1 MQKMKTH
8 VPILACFM
16 FLASTIP
23 LQAQKH
29 CPVNFDGITLQKAI
43 QEPDAWFG
51 KIMAING
58 RIKQV
63 ASGYLGKPYFLIEV
77 EKGGELWISGQVKD
91 KSVAEGTHVR
101 LMGYFEKTVRQ
112 YMPPKVN
119 RDGYHLIAF
128 VVYDL
133 DQGMMA
139 MRPGQEALVQE
150 WLDGKIPNPGKR
162 SWQ

>member
-1 MQKMKTH
+1 M
-8 VPILACFM
+8 
-16 FLASTIP
+16 
-23 LQAQKH
+23 QAQKH
-29 CPVNFDGITLQKAI
+29 CPVNFDGISLKNAVA
-43 QEPDAWFG
+43 EPEAWFG

-58 RIKQV
+58 KIKQV
-63 ASGYLGKPYFLIEV
+63 VAGYQGKPYFLIEV

-91 KSVAEGTHVR
+91 KCISPDTNVR

-112 YMPPKVN
+112 YMPAKVN

-133 DQGMMA
+133 DQNMLA
-139 MRPGQEALVQE
+139 MRPGQEALVQQ

-162 SWQ
+162 NWE